1 MKKSKKDRKKLIK
14 IAIILCIGLIICL
27 LLFLAFLKKDN
38 QPEEKIVTTEEKQ
51 ESVTNY
57 VRNKSEKERM
67 QIYLSE
73 YLQYIEQREYDLA
86 YNVLYPEFKENYFIT
101 KENYIYYV
109 QENYSDLIMVDY
121 ENIERQGNYYILT
134 VVITNLDNTGSS
146 KTQKF
151 ILFEKGLND
160 YYLSFQVK

>member
-27 LLFLAFLKKDN
+27 LLFLAFLKKDK

-109 QENYSDLIMVDY
+109 QENYSDLMMVDY
-121 ENIERQGNYYILT
+121 ENIERQGHYYILT
-134 VVITNLDNTGSS
+134 VAITNLDNTGSS

>member
-1 MKKSKKDRKKLIK
+1 MKKAKKDRKKMIK

-27 LLFLAFLKKDN
+27 LLLLAFLKKDN
-38 QPEEKIVTTEEKQ
+38 QSEEKIVTVEEKQ
-51 ESVTNY
+51 ESVKNY

-73 YLQYIEQREYDLA
+73 YIQYIEQKEYDLA
-86 YNVLYPEFKENYFIT
+86 YNLLYPEFKENYFIT
-101 KENYIYYV
+101 KEDYIYYV
-109 QENYSDLIMVDY
+109 QENYSDLMMLDY

-134 VVITNLDNTGSS
+134 VVITNLNNEGNS
-146 KTQKF
+146 KEQKF
-151 ILFEKGLND
+151 IIFENGLND